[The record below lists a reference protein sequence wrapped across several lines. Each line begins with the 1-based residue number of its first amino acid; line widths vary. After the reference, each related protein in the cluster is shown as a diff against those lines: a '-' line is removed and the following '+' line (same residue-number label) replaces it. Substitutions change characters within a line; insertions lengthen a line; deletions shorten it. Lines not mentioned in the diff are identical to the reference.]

1 MAEFE
6 SLEVKADEDLDHHIG
21 RHMLDRLVMLS
32 DGVFAIAV
40 TLAAIEIKVPN
51 SVPTLGGILD
61 ALSVELSAY
70 LVSFMVIAVFWVTSR
85 DLFARL
91 KRVDNVLT
99 ALTLAMLCA
108 VALIPASSHMM
119 EPHRDITGSL
129 RFYALTMT
137 VAGSL
142 SLAMWLY
149 ASYRDGVMHE
159 GVPRGF
165 LINRWVSAATVP
177 LLFLVVLL
185 EPTTDMLRWMVP
197 AVLVILLLRRVVI
210 PRILAPKH
218 AA

>member
-1 MAEFE
+1 MAELE
-6 SLEVKADEDLDHHIG
+6 SLDVKADEDLDHHIG

-40 TLAAIEIKVPN
+40 TLAAIEIKVPDDLP
-51 SVPTLGGILD
+51 S
-61 ALSVELSAY
+61 LSGVLHAMGVELSAY
-70 LVSFMVIAVFWVTSR
+70 LVSFMVIAVFWVTNR

-108 VALIPASSHMM
+108 VALIPASTHMM
-119 EPHRDITGSL
+119 EPNRDITGSL

-149 ASYRDGVMHE
+149 ASYRDDVMHE

-165 LINRWVSAATVP
+165 RINRSVSAGVVP
-177 LLFLVVLL
+177 LLFLIVLIV
-185 EPTTDMLRWMVP
+185 PTPDMLRWMIP
-197 AVLVILLLRRVVI
+197 IVLIITLARRVVI
-210 PRILAPKH
+210 PRLLARR
-218 AA
+218 